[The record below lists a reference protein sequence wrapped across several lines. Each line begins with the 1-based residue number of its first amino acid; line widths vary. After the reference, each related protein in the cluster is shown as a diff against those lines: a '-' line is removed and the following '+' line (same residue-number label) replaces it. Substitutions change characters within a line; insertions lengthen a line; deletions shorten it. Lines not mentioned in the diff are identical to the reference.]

1 MKEQYT
7 KKVKK
12 IKLSIIPLF
21 AALLVSC
28 QLLPENTQLRSFR
41 VLVQQGNIIEENKV
55 DLLRINMTK
64 EQVVFLLGEP
74 VLNNI
79 FNKNRWDYVYF
90 RKRDPEETKLNMV
103 SIFFDKDIVVS
114 MKRITKNNEGLF
126 EISNKSKDLPEFT
139 SESEI
144 ASIESS
150 IFDDIELKGTTKKE
164 INIEEEVQK
173 TNEDISKNKIKKNN
187 KNIKNV
193 KQNDTQIK
201 KYNEEVISSVGNYEI
216 DLRKNDYE
224 VVESLIYEWKNS
236 WEKKDINQYF
246 SFYIKEYTSEYF
258 NNHDLWKEDRF
269 NRINNKSN
277 INIEITDLEIEFN
290 FNENEIAYATFK
302 QKYRSDEYT
311 DIIFKKITWIKTNA
325 DWKISSEIVINNL
338 Y

>member
-79 FNKNRWDYVYF
+79 FNKDRWDYVYF

-164 INIEEEVQK
+164 KNIEEEVQK

-201 KYNEEVISSVGNYEI
+201 KYNEEVISSVGNYEMI
-216 DLRKNDYE
+216 MKL
-224 VVESLIYEWKNS
+224 L
-236 WEKKDINQYF
+236 
-246 SFYIKEYTSEYF
+246 
-258 NNHDLWKEDRF
+258 NH
-269 NRINNKSN
+269 
-277 INIEITDLEIEFN
+277 
-290 FNENEIAYATFK
+290 
-302 QKYRSDEYT
+302 
-311 DIIFKKITWIKTNA
+311 
-325 DWKISSEIVINNL
+325 
-338 Y
+338 